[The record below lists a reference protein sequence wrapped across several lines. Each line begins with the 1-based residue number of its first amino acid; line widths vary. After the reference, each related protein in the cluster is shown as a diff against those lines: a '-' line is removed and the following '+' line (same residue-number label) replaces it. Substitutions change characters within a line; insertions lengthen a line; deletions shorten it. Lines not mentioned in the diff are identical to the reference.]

1 MTEVGESVRL
11 DRWLHVARAF
21 KTRSQASRAC
31 SLGRV
36 RVNGSRVKAHR
47 SLRVGDRVEIEL
59 RDWRRVL
66 VVVELAE
73 RPLPKALARELYLD
87 ESPPRPE
94 RDPERHLRVGAPG
107 RRERGAGR
115 PTKRDR
121 RKIERLQ
128 GDEW

>member
-1 MTEVGESVRL
+1 MSDAESVRL

-36 RVNGSRVKAHR
+36 RVNGARVKAHR
-47 SLRVGDRVEIEL
+47 ALRIGDRVEIEL
-59 RDWRRVL
+59 RDWKRLL
-66 VVVELAE
+66 VVRKLAD
-73 RPLPKALARELYLD
+73 RPVPKPLALELYTD

-94 RDPERHLRVGAPG
+94 RDRSHLVQTPAA
-107 RRERGAGR
+107 RRDPGAGR

-121 RKIERLQ
+121 RKIERLTR
-128 GDEW
+128 